1 MLVLS
6 RRKGERIVL
15 PECGVSLQVLAI
27 GNKTIRLG
35 ISAPAAIKVQR
46 KELGA
51 RPQRSPTSPQAPG

>member
-15 PECGVSLQVLAI
+15 PGCGVSLQVLAV

-35 ISAPAAIKVQR
+35 IVAPTGIKIQR
-46 KELGA
+46 EEIRERGQ
-51 RPQRSPTSPQAPG
+51 RPLPGPPAPC